1 MFLFSTP
8 PAREP
13 APVNPVVDAI
23 RQGAERT
30 GTGFDYLLATAQK
43 ESALDPKARARS
55 SSATGLFQ
63 FIEQTWLGLVK
74 AEGPRHGLS
83 DYAGAITARSDGTLS
98 VDDPKARRQ
107 ILALRQ
113 DPQVASLMAGTF
125 TQRNRD
131 LLAAELKREPSGG
144 DLYVAHFLGG
154 RGAVDLIRS
163 AQTSPRRSAA
173 ADFPDAAAANRSIFY
188 DARGRAR
195 GAGEVYALLAASHGT
210 QATQIAQAAPI
221 TRASA
226 APAFAPDAPVAFAR
240 SDGPALHGLFRTDG
254 RTGPISEEVA
264 RLWRAGNSSDAG
276 TRTAALGGFFPRS
289 AIGPAEPEPAQAASQ
304 IASQA
309 ASQVPAVAADVPLP
323 PVRPAFL
330 GEAPVRPRAQAGALG
345 RIGRPLDLLAFMSWR
360 RA

>member
-1 MFLFSTP
+1 MFLFTTP
-8 PAREP
+8 SARESVP
-13 APVNPVVDAI
+13 ATPVVDAI

-74 AEGPRHGLS
+74 TEGPRLGLG
-83 DYAGAITARSDGTLS
+83 DYAGVIAAKPDGTFA

-107 ILALRQ
+107 VLALRQ
-113 DPQVASLMAGTF
+113 DPQAASLMAGAF
-125 TQRNRD
+125 TQKNRD
-131 LLAAELKREPSGG
+131 LLAAELGREPSGA

-154 RGAVDLIRS
+154 RGAVDLIR
-163 AQTSPRRSAA
+163 AAKDAPRRSAA

-210 QATQIAQAAPI
+210 QAAQIAQ
-221 TRASA
+221 ASA

-289 AIGPAEPEPAQAASQ
+289 VVSAEPETPAGAPVGGAAETS
-304 IASQA
+304 
-309 ASQVPAVAADVPLP
+309 VGAVGMSAGIPLP
-323 PVRPAFL
+323 PVRPASL
-330 GEAPVRPRAQAGALG
+330 TAAPTAARPAHG
-345 RIGRPLDLLAFMSWR
+345 RIGRPLDLLAFMRWR

>member
-1 MFLFSTP
+1 MFLFTTP

-13 APVNPVVDAI
+13 LPVNPVVDAI

-43 ESALDPKARARS
+43 ESALDPTARARS

-74 AEGPRHGLS
+74 TEGPKHGLG
-83 DYAGAITARSDGTLS
+83 DYAGAITAKSDGTLG

-113 DPQVASLMAGTF
+113 DPQVASVMAGTF
-125 TQRNRD
+125 TQKNRD
-131 LLAAELKREPSGG
+131 LLAAELGREPSNA

-154 RGAVDLIRS
+154 RGAVDLIRA
-163 AQTSPRRSAA
+163 AQAAPRRSAA
-173 ADFPDAAAANRSIFY
+173 ADFPDAAAANRSIFF

-195 GAGEVYALLAASHGT
+195 GAGEVYALLAASHGAQVSQT
-210 QATQIAQAAPI
+210 VQA
-221 TRASA
+221 S
-226 APAFAPDAPVAFAR
+226 APAFGPAQPVAFAKR
-240 SDGPALHGLFRTDG
+240 DGPALHGLFRTDG

-289 AIGPAEPEPAQAASQ
+289 TAGPDVEPAAPADAAP
-304 IASQA
+304 
-309 ASQVPAVAADVPLP
+309 VPAGVPVDVPLP
-323 PVRPAFL
+323 PVRPASL
-330 GEAPVRPRAQAGALG
+330 GESPVRRAQAPALG
-345 RIGRPLDLLAFMSWR
+345 RIGKPLDLLAFMSWR